1 MAVADD
7 SSATWWNPAGL
18 AAGPFLDLALA
29 RGETRTGGEPP
40 TGRDGVRSFA
50 LTTPPFGIS
59 YYRLRITDIRP
70 LDPTA
75 GTPPGREDE
84 RAGVPVRSLAASQ
97 LGATFVQTLLPGIH
111 AGATVKYVRGT
122 LRGAADDPERE
133 PADLLDRGE
142 ALEGGDGESAIDLDV
157 GVLALRGPF
166 RVGATVRNVRQP
178 EFGEVRLPR
187 QVRIGAAFQG
197 AAVGLLPIT
206 VALDADLRRYD
217 SATGERRVIAVG
229 AEQWLA
235 QRRLGVRA
243 GARFNT
249 AGARERAAT
258 AGISVALRSALYV
271 DAHVTGGGAD
281 DDRGWGLAIR
291 VSF

>member
-1 MAVADD
+1 
-7 SSATWWNPAGL
+7 
-18 AAGPFLDLALA
+18 
-29 RGETRTGGEPP
+29 
-40 TGRDGVRSFA
+40 
-50 LTTPPFGIS
+50 
-59 YYRLRITDIRP
+59 
-70 LDPTA
+70 
-75 GTPPGREDE
+75 
-84 RAGVPVRSLAASQ
+84 
-97 LGATFVQTLLPGIH
+97 
-111 AGATVKYVRGT
+111 
-122 LRGAADDPERE
+122 
-133 PADLLDRGE
+133 
-142 ALEGGDGESAIDLDV
+142 
-157 GVLALRGPF
+157 VLALRGPF
-166 RVGATVRNVRQP
+166 RVGATIRNVRQP
-178 EFGEVRLPR
+178 EFSEVRLPR